1 MKRLSIV
8 IFPSIAVVALA
19 ALFLRGWAEAPV
31 ATVAQFTR
39 GSSVCGVWSTV
50 ASPNVGT
57 STNFLNGVAAISA
70 KNVWAVGTEGNGN
83 GGFTLVEHWAGTQWK
98 VVASPNV
105 HGSTSD
111 SLSGVAAVAA
121 NNIWAV
127 GNYNDASNSQ
137 QTLIEHWNG
146 TNWSIVPSP
155 SKGQLYGVTA
165 LAANNVWA
173 VGSFAGMSTN
183 GYQTVIEHWNG
194 TS

>member
-1 MKRLSIV
+1 KRLSIV
-8 IFPSIAVVALA
+8 IFPGIAVVVLA
-19 ALFLRGWAEAPV
+19 ALFLRGWAEASG

-39 GSSVCGVWSTV
+39 GSSACGVWSTV

-57 STNFLNGVAAISA
+57 STNFLNGVTALSV

-83 GGFTLVEHWAGTQWK
+83 GGLTLVEHWTGTRWK

-105 HGSTSD
+105 NGSLSD

-127 GNYNDASNSQ
+127 GNYYDASNSQ

-146 TNWSIVPSP
+146 TSWSIVPSP
-155 SKGQLYGVTA
+155 SRGQLYGVAA
-165 LAANNVWA
+165 LAA
-173 VGSFAGMSTN
+173 T
-183 GYQTVIEHWNG
+183 
-194 TS
+194 